1 VTASLT
7 RPVVVTTPASI
18 DDTGLEGLLADVAA
32 AGGVVRVA
40 APDGHTGTL
49 ARFSDRPPG
58 HVATRL
64 PIEILPHEIEVVA
77 RPGDFVLAPRTTA
90 MRLAETGCVPL
101 DGPALPR
108 DARTAVGHLAA
119 ATGWTRIEW
128 IAECRMGSGYADEA
142 RMFLQALEGAGLE
155 PAVTGYP
162 NSAPRVPLGSETE
175 RLLRRCEARRPPPQ
189 TAVGVWHE
197 KPIDPQLLHGRRRA
211 VCRTMFETDA
221 LPPEW
226 VTPLNGFDRIW
237 VPTIFNLGTFE
248 GAGVRPEL
256 LRVLPGTI
264 DLNRFTPQ
272 APPRRLPGA
281 VGFTFLSNFTFQ
293 ERKGWRE
300 LLQAYVLEFA
310 GDDEVTLALKLSTG
324 FVSAGD
330 IRARVDA
337 FVEGLGVQTSRR
349 PRIVIAHDEVSDT
362 EMAGFYTGCDA
373 YVSPTRGEGWGRP
386 LMEALACGCPTIASR
401 WSGQLAFL
409 DDAHAWLVD
418 GRVVPV
424 PDDIDNETFRG
435 QRWFQPDV
443 DALRAAMR
451 AVARDPAAARAR
463 ALAARP
469 RLEAEFGLPAIAER
483 VAELALE
490 ALACP

>member
-1 VTASLT
+1 MASPT
-7 RPVVVTTPASI
+7 RPVVVITPAAI
-18 DDTGLEGLLADVAA
+18 DDAGLDGLLADVAA
-32 AGGVVRVA
+32 VGGVVRVA
-40 APDGHTGTL
+40 APDGPTGIL
-49 ARFSDRPPG
+49 ARFADAQPSP
-58 HVATRL
+58 VATCP
-64 PIEILPHEIEVVA
+64 PIEILADEIEAVA
-77 RPGDFVLAPRTTA
+77 RPGDFILAPQPTA
-90 MRLAETGCVPL
+90 VRLAESGCLPL

-119 ATGWTRIEW
+119 ATGWMRIEW
-128 IAECRMGSGYADEA
+128 IAECRMGSGYADEG
-142 RMFLQALEGAGLE
+142 RMFLQALDGAGLE
-155 PAVTGYP
+155 PALTGYP
-162 NSAPRVPLGSETE
+162 NPAPRVPLGSETE
-175 RLLRRCEARRPPPQ
+175 RLLRRCEARRPPEQ

-197 KPIDPQLLHGRRRA
+197 KPIDPHLLRGRRRR

-221 LPPEW
+221 LPRDW

-237 VPTIFNLGTFE
+237 VPTIFNVESFE
-248 GAGVRPEL
+248 RAGVRSEL

-264 DLNRFTPQ
+264 DLVRFTPE

-281 VGFTFLSNFTFQ
+281 DGFTFLSNFTFQ

-310 GDDEVTLALKLSTG
+310 GDEDVTLALKLSTG
-324 FVSAGD
+324 FVSAD
-330 IRARVDA
+330 EIRARVDA
-337 FVEGLGVQTSRR
+337 FVEGLGVPAARR
-349 PRIVIAHDEVSDT
+349 PRIVLAHDEVSDT

-386 LMEALACGCPTIASR
+386 MMEALACGCPTIASR

-418 GRVVPV
+418 GEVVPV
-424 PDDIDNETFRG
+424 PDDIDNATFRG
-435 QRWFQPDV
+435 QRWFAPDV

-451 AVARDPAAARAR
+451 EVASDPVAARAR
-463 ALAARP
+463 AAAARP

-483 VAELALE
+483 LAELALE